1 MAHMCWQTTESS
13 HWNHRGHGTTYWEY
27 LLPCCV
33 FRLANQSYL
42 TFWDPMDY
50 SLPDSSVHRDSLGKN
65 TGVGC
70 HALLQRL
77 FLTQGLNPDLPDC
90 GQILY
95 CLSHQGSP
103 RILEWV
109 AYPFSKGS
117 SKPRNRTGVSRISGG
132 FFTSWATGE
141 ACLSVLPYWNLLKVN
156 DLVLFLCNSTSPPIS
171 AVQTEPNPGMCLV
184 EWLTVHSRVG

>member
-117 SKPRNRTGVSRISGG
+117 YQPRNRTRVFLIAGG
-132 FFTSWATGE
+132 FISWATRE
-141 ACLSVLPYWNLLKVN
+141 ALFITTSVLFSTLWTFHMLSRNHLLWKKSQKVKQIFFK
-156 DLVLFLCNSTSPPIS
+156 L
-171 AVQTEPNPGMCLV
+171 
-184 EWLTVHSRVG
+184 